1 MIFPEYTDK
10 CPEGAYQF
18 ETEVLK
24 EQTDSFGRMRI
35 GDLARQMQMLTEMHF
50 DRNAGLSI
58 DELTGRGKSWIIAWT
73 DIQINRLPKAGEKI
87 LMRIWPGKNKSV
99 MYSRKYAFYTLEGE
113 PLMTTASLFL
123 LMDRKTRGVAE
134 PPEQMK
140 NMQPVEVEGEPG
152 HPRMRI
158 PFPGEYRNKLT
169 RTVIPEEIDYNGHL
183 NNSHYLDWAE
193 ELLDTSYVENH
204 EPKEI
209 WVQYTKELR
218 EGQQALLK
226 FTWEKDTMYL
236 HGSDGENEFFLLKM
250 TY

>member
-58 DELTGRGKSWIIAWT
+58 DELIAQGKSWIITWT
-73 DIQINRLPKAGEKI
+73 DIRINRLPKAGEKI

-99 MYSRKYAFYTLEGE
+99 MYSRKYAFYTLGGD
-113 PLMTTASLFL
+113 PLMVTTSLFL
-123 LMDRKTRGVAE
+123 LMNRKTRGVAE

-140 NMQPVEVEGEPG
+140 NMRSIEIAGEPAY
-152 HPRMRI
+152 PRMRI
-158 PFPGEYRNKLT
+158 PFPDEYHNSIIRK
-169 RTVIPEEIDYNGHL
+169 VSAGEIDHNGHL

-193 ELLDTSYVENH
+193 DLLDDSYQEKH

-218 EGQQALLK
+218 EGQQVLLK

-236 HGSDGENEFFLLKM
+236 RGSDGEKESFLLKM